1 MLFDIVN
8 PIPCQSQK
16 FEIRT
21 IKIIRQIKCI
31 SFKSVQFIEKSKD
44 EEPLAVS
51 SVSQKVLLVSLIPF
65 FFRQDFKAALRFL
78 KIFSSTLCTNGKEC
92 LKVSPGFSGS
102 AGLKAG

>member
-8 PIPCQSQK
+8 PIPCLSQK

-51 SVSQKVLLVSLIPF
+51 SVSQNALQISLILF
-65 FFRQDFKAALRFL
+65 FFRHDFKAVLRSP
-78 KIFSSTLCTNGKEC
+78 KISSTLCTNGKEC

-102 AGLKAG
+102 GGLKAG